1 MLWLIIFLFI
11 AKFDKNTLTMKFNP
25 ADNIQDLQNFGEFGG
40 VNPSISD
47 SSTYTFLSAKTMAD
61 TFEGNTDGCHLYSR
75 HTTPSNMFLGE
86 ALAAMEGTETANVS
100 ASGMGAITPVL
111 LQLCGAGDHIVS
123 SRTIYGGTYAFLK
136 NFTPRLAIQTSFVDI
151 TNLEVVEA
159 AITKNTKVLY
169 CESVSNP
176 LLEVADI
183 KALAALAKKHHLKLV
198 VDNTFSPLSI
208 SPIQLGAD
216 VVVHSLTKFINGS
229 SDAVGGVVCGTQEF
243 INQLRSVIDGA
254 SMLLG
259 STMDSLRASSVL
271 KNLRTLHI
279 RMKQHSFNAGYLA
292 TKFEADGVKTVYP
305 GLESHPSHTLFT
317 SMMNSEYGYG
327 GMLTIDAGSLE
338 KANLLMEAMQHKNVG
353 YLAVSL
359 GFYKTLFSAP
369 GSSTSSEIP
378 EEEQEEMGLSD
389 GLIRFSIGLDNN
401 IERTYQIMKECM
413 LEVGVFAGVKA

>member
-1 MLWLIIFLFI
+1 MAF
-11 AKFDKNTLTMKFNP
+11 KP
-25 ADNIQDLQNFGEFGG
+25 ANNIQDLQYFGEFGG

-47 SSTYTFLSAKTMAD
+47 SSTYTFLSAKTMFD
-61 TFEGNTDGCHLYSR
+61 TFEGNADGCYLYSR
-75 HTTPSNMFLGE
+75 HSSPSNLYLGE

-111 LQLCGAGDHIVS
+111 LQLCDSGDHIVS

-136 NFTPRLAIQTSFVDI
+136 NFTPRFNIATSFVDI
-151 TNLEVVEA
+151 TKLDVVEA
-159 AITKNTKVLY
+159 AITEKTKVLY

-183 KALAALAKKHHLKLV
+183 KGLATLAKKNNLKLV

-208 SPIQLGAD
+208 SPAILGAD
-216 VVVHSLTKFINGS
+216 VVIHSLTKFINGS
-229 SDAVGGVVCGTQEF
+229 SDTVGGVVCGTQEF
-243 INQLRSVIDGA
+243 INDLRNVNSGA

-259 STMDSLRASSVL
+259 ATMDSLRASSVL

-279 RMKQHSFNAGYLA
+279 RMQQHSKNALYLA
-292 TKFEADGVKTVYP
+292 EKFEQLGLKTVYP
-305 GLESHPSHTLFT
+305 GLASHPSHTLFK
-317 SMMNSEYGYG
+317 SMMNTAYGFG
-327 GMLTIDAGSLE
+327 GMLTLDVGSAE
-338 KANLLMEAMQHKNVG
+338 KANALMELMQNKNLG

-378 EEEQEEMGLSD
+378 EDEQKEMGLSE
-389 GLIRFSIGLDNN
+389 GLIRFSIGLDDD
-401 IERTYQIMKECM
+401 IERSFQTMKLCM
-413 LEVGVFAGVKA
+413 ISLDILK